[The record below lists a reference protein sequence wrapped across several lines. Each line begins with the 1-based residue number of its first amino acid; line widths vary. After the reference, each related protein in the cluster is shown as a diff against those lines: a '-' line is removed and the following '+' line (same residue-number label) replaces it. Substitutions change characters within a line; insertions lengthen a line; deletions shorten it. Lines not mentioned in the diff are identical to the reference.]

1 VFVISGVPLDV
12 VMRRTLPLLLI
23 IVGSDAVDGIERF
36 PVERSCVVAGVMT
49 VAVVAVAVVLPE
61 LDGATVT
68 GATVSVGEGTPSDD
82 CVAVGAPVTTC
93 AGVAVTAEE
102 VVTGAVAAPV
112 PATVAAAV
120 VPVVVPVVAT
130 VEAAVVA
137 PPPLITSPVAVSLMT
152 AGVAS
157 ELMERLTVISGFA
170 ASAGFWNCPVG

>member
-1 VFVISGVPLDV
+1 VFVIRGVPLDV

-23 IVGSDAVDGIERF
+23 IVGSDAVDGIETF
-36 PVERSCVVAGVMT
+36 PVERSCVVAGVVT

-112 PATVAAAV
+112 PAAVAAAV
-120 VPVVVPVVAT
+120 VLVVVPVVPAVAT

-157 ELMERLTVISGFA
+157 ELMERLTVSSGFA
-170 ASAGFWNCPVG
+170 ASAGF